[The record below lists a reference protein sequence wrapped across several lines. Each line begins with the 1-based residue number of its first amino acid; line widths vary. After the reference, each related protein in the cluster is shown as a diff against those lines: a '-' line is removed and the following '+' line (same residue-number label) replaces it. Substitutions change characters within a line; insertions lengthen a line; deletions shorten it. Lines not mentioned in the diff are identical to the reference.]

1 MMYPKLRVYLY
12 ELCIFLPW
20 VVCPSVFA
28 LHSAPPSTWRARD
41 HQSSIIT
48 ITTSDDNQYKQITT
62 SNNEKLVHSSFRMES
77 QILREKGSK
86 EKSRSRAILIL
97 LFAIMALF
105 PQMFSSDK
113 NRAELVTKN

>member
-1 MMYPKLRVYLY
+1 M
-12 ELCIFLPW
+12 
-20 VVCPSVFA
+20 
-28 LHSAPPSTWRARD
+28 
-41 HQSSIIT
+41 II
-48 ITTSDDNQYKQITT
+48 NNKQITT
-62 SNNEKLVHSSFRMES
+62 SNNEKLVHSSFPMES

-105 PQMFSSDK
+105 PQMFSSDE

>member
-1 MMYPKLRVYLY
+1 
-12 ELCIFLPW
+12 
-20 VVCPSVFA
+20 
-28 LHSAPPSTWRARD
+28 
-41 HQSSIIT
+41 
-48 ITTSDDNQYKQITT
+48 
-62 SNNEKLVHSSFRMES
+62 MES

-105 PQMFSSDK
+105 PQMFSSDE